1 MPSLQQYL
9 EGKIVRSTHTEAEHL
24 DLLLILPP
32 KIQDF
37 EGQKLVERISYY
49 AVIELA
55 VRLLACVSKPCSTLN
70 YFCFHT
76 LGILVLFGI
85 LVSVYTSDLWGI
97 RFGDYCH
104 TRGT

>member
-32 KIQDF
+32 KTQDF

-55 VRLLACVSKPCSTLN
+55 VRLLAMRFKTLFHADLFLFLHPR
-70 YFCFHT
+70 YSLSFWDSCFS
-76 LGILVLFGI
+76 L
-85 LVSVYTSDLWGI
+85 YK
-97 RFGDYCH
+97 
-104 TRGT
+104 